1 MNYHYSPRPI
11 SESAKLLAGRIA
23 RQLYDHKR
31 VLWLLSGGSGIDVC
45 VEAANLL
52 NSAPLH
58 LLTVVLTDER
68 YGEPEHA
75 NENWQQLLDK
85 GFVLEGAQTYRILSG
100 KDRATT
106 TKEFNEWLKKELQAT
121 DFTIGLFGIGTDA
134 HTAGIKPHSVAVTS
148 HEYVADF
155 DGEDFERITITP
167 KVFPHIHEVVIQA
180 NGEDKKPIIETLLHE
195 ATGSVTASPMTL
207 LSTVPVA
214 TLVTNISV
222 RA

>member
-1 MNYHYSPRPI
+1 MNYHYSPTPI
-11 SESAKLLAGRIA
+11 NESAKLLADHIA
-23 RQLYDHKR
+23 EQLHDHKR

-45 VEAANLL
+45 VEAAKLL
-52 NSAPLH
+52 ENTPLN

-68 YGEPEHA
+68 YGLPGHA
-75 NENWQQLLDK
+75 SENWQQLLDK
-85 GFVLEGAQTYRILSG
+85 GFALEGAHTYRVLSG

-106 TKEFNEWLKKELQAT
+106 AKEFNDWLKIELQAA

-134 HTAGIKPHSVAVTS
+134 HTAGIKPHSVAVAS

-167 KVFPHIHEVVIQA
+167 KVFPHIHEVIIQA
-180 NGEDKKPIIETLLHE
+180 SGGDKKHIVERLLHDTVGNI
-195 ATGSVTASPMTL
+195 AASPMTL
-207 LSTVPVA
+207 LRTIPTA
-214 TLVTNISV
+214 TLVTNVLV